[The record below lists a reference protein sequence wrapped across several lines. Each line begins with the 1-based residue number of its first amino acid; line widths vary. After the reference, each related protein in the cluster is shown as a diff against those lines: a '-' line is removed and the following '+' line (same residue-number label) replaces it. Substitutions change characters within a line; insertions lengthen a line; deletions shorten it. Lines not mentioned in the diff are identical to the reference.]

1 MEKNNKEEE
10 QLDKLEKLKIQDVYK
25 VEEKPKIIETEQK
38 LEEIEVQVEVQDE
51 EKVEEKPKR
60 VPLKQKM
67 EELRK
72 GFVQDKVK
80 KIKKNS
86 FDTYLKS
93 DKVDRGIQILDGLR
107 DKLELK
113 RHFISQPDNKRTFI
127 FNEAEKQKTLVYEFE
142 PTSLV
147 ETITIIDSENKEI
160 KIEEKVFSKLIKL
173 LIKEITA

>member
-1 MEKNNKEEE
+1 MRKDNKNEEK
-10 QLDKLEKLKIQDVYK
+10 LDKLEKLKIQDVYK
-25 VEEKPKIIETEQK
+25 VEEKPKIIGTEQK
-38 LEEIEVQVEVQDE
+38 LEEIEVQIEVQDE
-51 EKVEEKPKR
+51 EKVEEKPKKI
-60 VPLKQKM
+60 PLKQKM

-93 DKVDRGIQILDGLR
+93 NTVDRGIQILDGLR

-127 FNEAEKQKTLVYEFE
+127 FNEDKKQKTLVYEFE
-142 PTSLV
+142 QTSLV

-160 KIEEKVFSKLIKL
+160 KIEEKDFSKLIKL

>member
-10 QLDKLEKLKIQDVYK
+10 KLDKLEKLKIQDVYK
-25 VEEKPKIIETEQK
+25 VEEKPKIIGTEQK
-38 LEEIEVQVEVQDE
+38 LEEIEVQDE

-93 DKVDRGIQILDGLR
+93 DKVDRGNI
-107 DKLELK
+107 
-113 RHFISQPDNKRTFI
+113 
-127 FNEAEKQKTLVYEFE
+127 
-142 PTSLV
+142 
-147 ETITIIDSENKEI
+147 
-160 KIEEKVFSKLIKL
+160 
-173 LIKEITA
+173 

>member
-38 LEEIEVQVEVQDE
+38 LEELEVQVEEQV
-51 EKVEEKPKR
+51 EKKPKR

-127 FNEAEKQKTLVYEFE
+127 FNEDKKQKTLVYEFE

-160 KIEEKVFSKLIKL
+160 KIEEKDFSKLIKL

>member
-1 MEKNNKEEE
+1 MKKNEK
-10 QLDKLEKLKIQDVYK
+10 KLEKLKIQDVYK

-38 LEEIEVQVEVQDE
+38 LEEIEVQVE

-72 GFVQDKVK
+72 GFVQDKIK

-127 FNEAEKQKTLVYEFE
+127 FNEAGKQKTLVYEFE

-160 KIEEKVFSKLIKL
+160 KIEENNFSKLIKL
-173 LIKEITA
+173 LIKEITT

>member
-1 MEKNNKEEE
+1 MGKDNKNEEK
-10 QLDKLEKLKIQDVYK
+10 LDKLEKLKIQDVYK
-25 VEEKPKIIETEQK
+25 VEEKPKIIGTEQK
-38 LEEIEVQVEVQDE
+38 LEEIEVQDE

-60 VPLKQKM
+60 VSLKQKM

-72 GFVQDKVK
+72 SFVQDKVK

-113 RHFISQPDNKRTFI
+113 RHFISQSDNKRIFI
-127 FNEAEKQKTLVYEFE
+127 FNEVEKQKTLVYEFE

-160 KIEEKVFSKLIKL
+160 KIEEKDFSKLIKL

>member
-1 MEKNNKEEE
+1 MEKNNKN
-10 QLDKLEKLKIQDVYK
+10 
-25 VEEKPKIIETEQK
+25 EQK
-38 LEEIEVQVEVQDE
+38 LEEQVEEQDEQKLEVQVEEQ
-51 EKVEEKPKR
+51 VEEKPKR

-93 DKVDRGIQILDGLR
+93 NTVDRGIQILDGLK

-113 RHFISQPDNKRTFI
+113 RHFISQPDNKRTFV
-127 FNEAEKQKTLVYEFE
+127 FNETEKQKTLVYEFE

-160 KIEEKVFSKLIKL
+160 KIEEKDFSKLIKL

>member
-1 MEKNNKEEE
+1 MEKNNKDEE

-38 LEEIEVQVEVQDE
+38 LEEIEVQVE

-93 DKVDRGIQILDGLR
+93 NTGNFQ
-107 DKLELK
+107 
-113 RHFISQPDNKRTFI
+113 
-127 FNEAEKQKTLVYEFE
+127 
-142 PTSLV
+142 
-147 ETITIIDSENKEI
+147 
-160 KIEEKVFSKLIKL
+160 
-173 LIKEITA
+173 

>member
-10 QLDKLEKLKIQDVYK
+10 HLDKLEKLKIQDVYK

-147 ETITIIDSENKEI
+147 ETITIIDSKNKEI
-160 KIEEKVFSKLIKL
+160 KIEENNFSKLIKL
-173 LIKEITA
+173 LIKEITT

>member
-160 KIEEKVFSKLIKL
+160 KIEENNFSKLIKL
-173 LIKEITA
+173 LIKEITT

>member
-10 QLDKLEKLKIQDVYK
+10 HLDKLEKLKIQDVYK

-160 KIEEKVFSKLIKL
+160 KIEENNFSKLIKL
-173 LIKEITA
+173 LIKEITT

>member
-25 VEEKPKIIETEQK
+25 VEEKPKIIGTEQK
-38 LEEIEVQVEVQDE
+38 LEEIEVQDE

-93 DKVDRGIQILDGLR
+93 DTVDRGIQILDGLR

-113 RHFISQPDNKRTFI
+113 RHFIFQPDNKRIFI
-127 FNEAEKQKTLVYEFE
+127 FNEVEKQKTLVYEFE

-160 KIEEKVFSKLIKL
+160 KIEEKDFSKLIKL